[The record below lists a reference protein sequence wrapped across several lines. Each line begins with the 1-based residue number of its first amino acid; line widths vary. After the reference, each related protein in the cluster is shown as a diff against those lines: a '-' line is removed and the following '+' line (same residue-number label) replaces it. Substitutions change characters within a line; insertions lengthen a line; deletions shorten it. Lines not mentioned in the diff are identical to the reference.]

1 MSIFGA
7 FFIVYRLLFCRVLP
21 VLFVLNVDLLRL
33 MLAFVASKFDI
44 SDILYFLSLAGR
56 SCSFFPIYM
65 FLI

>member
-1 MSIFGA
+1 MSVFGA

-21 VLFVLNVDLLRL
+21 VLFVFCVIFVLSC
-33 MLAFVASKFDI
+33 LAFVALKFDN